1 MSFPWWA
8 SESVWRGAASTA
20 RPFRPGFV
28 DPAVPPPPVRLG
40 MPHSLATFK
49 PLVSQLVQSLAVP
62 PPPSGKMRPPA
73 APLTQSQLEAL
84 LLHLTDVEFTSDA
97 AHYAQIGAALT
108 ALRMSGLD
116 REPSTLVFMRDHF
129 LAQVA
134 PIAIP
139 ELPASPH
146 TDYRGW
152 VDMVGTGGDGQDSFN
167 VSTTAS
173 FVAAGVDGMHVC
185 KHGGKASSS
194 SSGSAELLFSL
205 GLPLLD
211 VPATQAATLL
221 GQSSCTFFLAPLFHR
236 AMMPLAPIRSAL
248 GFPTLFNILG
258 PLMNPARPQRGVY
271 GVHSSGLGPLYAE
284 TLKRTG
290 MEHFWVVCGQEGL
303 DEVSP
308 AGPTDVWEVRDGAIE
323 HRIVRPEDF
332 GLPPHPLDE
341 VRSGTAAQNA
351 AVVLE
356 LFTLGHE
363 PAPGRLI
370 EARRVSAAP
379 PGSQLEESPAGTNL
393 RALWDYTLL
402 QAAALLYVA
411 GQGGGDPRA
420 CTALARQ
427 SLVTGR
433 ALHALDHLRTLMHQ
447 LRSSTTCP

>member
-1 MSFPWWA
+1 
-8 SESVWRGAASTA
+8 
-20 RPFRPGFV
+20 
-28 DPAVPPPPVRLG
+28 

-62 PPPSGKMRPPA
+62 PPPSGKMRSPA
-73 APLTQSQLEAL
+73 ALLTQDQLEAL
-84 LLHLTDVEFTSDA
+84 LLHLTDVDFTSNP
-97 AHYAQIGAALT
+97 AHFAQIGAALT

-116 REPSTLVFMRDHF
+116 REPSTLVFMRHSF
-129 LAQVA
+129 LEQVA
-134 PIAIP
+134 PIALP

-152 VDMVGTGGDGQDSFN
+152 VDIVGTGGDGQDTFN

-173 FVAAGVDGMHVC
+173 FVAAGVEGMHVC

-221 GQSSCTFFLAPLFHR
+221 GQSACTFFLAPLFHR

-271 GVHSSGLGPLYAE
+271 GVHSSGLGPVYAE
-284 TLKRTG
+284 TLQRAG

-303 DEVSP
+303 DEISP
-308 AGPTDVWEVRDGAIE
+308 AGPTDVWELRNGVIE
-323 HRIVRPEDF
+323 HRIVTPEDF
-332 GLPPHPLDE
+332 GLPLHPLEE

-356 LFTLGHE
+356 LFTLGKE
-363 PAPGRLI
+363 PAPGPLT
-370 EARRVSAAP
+370 EARTVSAAV
-379 PGSQLEESPAGTNL
+379 PGTHVAEIPAGTYL

-411 GQGGGDPRA
+411 GHGGGDPCR
-420 CTALARQ
+420 CTALARE
-427 SLVTGR
+427 SLIGGGAMR
-433 ALHALDHLRTLMHQ
+433 ALTHLRTLMHQ
-447 LRSSTTCP
+447 LSSFQPCP

>member
-1 MSFPWWA
+1 
-8 SESVWRGAASTA
+8 
-20 RPFRPGFV
+20 
-28 DPAVPPPPVRLG
+28 
-40 MPHSLATFK
+40 
-49 PLVSQLVQSLAVP
+49 
-62 PPPSGKMRPPA
+62 MRPPA
-73 APLTQSQLEAL
+73 APLTQAQLEAL
-84 LLHLTDVEFTSDA
+84 LLHLTDVEFTSNA
-97 AHYAQIGAALT
+97 AHHAQIGAALT
-108 ALRMSGLD
+108 ALRLSGLD
-116 REPSTLVFMRDHF
+116 REPSTLVFMRDRF

-134 PIAIP
+134 PIAMP

-146 TDYRGW
+146 IDYCGW
-152 VDMVGTGGDGQDSFN
+152 VDIVGTGGDGQDTFN

-173 FVAAGVDGMHVC
+173 FVAAGVEGMHVC

-211 VPATQAATLL
+211 VPAAEAATLL
-221 GQSSCTFFLAPLFHR
+221 AQSPCTFFLAPLFHR

-271 GVHSSGLGPLYAE
+271 GVHSSGLGPVYAE
-284 TLKRTG
+284 TLQRAG

-308 AGPTDVWEVRDGAIE
+308 AGPTDVWEVRKGVIE
-323 HRIVRPEDF
+323 HRVVRPEDF
-332 GLPPHPLDE
+332 GLPQHALEE

-356 LFTLGHE
+356 LFTMGEE
-363 PAPGRLI
+363 PAPGPLA
-370 EARRVSAAP
+370 EARRVATAP
-379 PGSQLEESPAGTNL
+379 PSSKLEEIPAGTNL

-411 GQGGGDPRA
+411 GQGGGDFQA

-427 SLVTGR
+427 SLLTGR
-433 ALHALDHLRTLMHQ
+433 ALHALHHLRTLMDE
-447 LRSSTTCP
+447 LRESNTCP